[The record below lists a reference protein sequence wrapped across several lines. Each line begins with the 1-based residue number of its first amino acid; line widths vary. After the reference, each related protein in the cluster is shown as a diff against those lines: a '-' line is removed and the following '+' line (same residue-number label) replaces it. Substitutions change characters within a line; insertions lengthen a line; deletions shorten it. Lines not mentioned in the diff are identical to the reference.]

1 MYGLS
6 KRVINGQGIHGAD
19 PPLAGQ
25 VEKDVAD
32 VSVGEF
38 RVAAVEMLDDVEV
51 GIEHENTRIAAC
63 KQPLVLQRLYTA
75 EVTVFQVVVVVE
87 MP

>member
-25 VEKDVAD
+25 VEKDVAN

-38 RVAAVEMLDDVEV
+38 RVAAVEILDDVEV
-51 GIEHENTRIAAC
+51 GIENEKDPYCCMQTTVGLAEA
-63 KQPLVLQRLYTA
+63 LYG
-75 EVTVFQVVVVVE
+75 
-87 MP
+87 

>member
-1 MYGLS
+1 MS

-19 PPLAGQ
+19 PSLAGQ

-38 RVAAVEMLDDVEV
+38 RVAAVEMLDDIEV
-51 GIEHENTRIAAC
+51 GIENENTRIAAC

-75 EVTVFQVVVVVE
+75 EVTVFQVIVVVE

>member
-1 MYGLS
+1 MS
-6 KRVINGQGIHGAD
+6 KRVINGLGIHGAD

-25 VEKDVAD
+25 VEKNVAD

-51 GIEHENTRIAAC
+51 GIKNENTRIAAC